1 VCEASLHA
9 SYHVAKA
16 GKVHTIAKTLIK
28 QCIIDAAETMIG
40 EKFSNII
47 KTMQLLN
54 STRRIHEMST
64 EIENEGTEHIKSSG
78 H

>member
-1 VCEASLHA
+1 VCEASLHT

-16 GKVHTIAKTLIK
+16 GKVHTIAETLIK
-28 QCIIDAAETMIG
+28 QCIIDVVETMIG

-47 KTMQLLN
+47 KTVQLLN
-54 STRRIHEMST
+54 STRRIHEMSKET
-64 EIENEGTEHIKSSG
+64 ENEGTEHVKSSG